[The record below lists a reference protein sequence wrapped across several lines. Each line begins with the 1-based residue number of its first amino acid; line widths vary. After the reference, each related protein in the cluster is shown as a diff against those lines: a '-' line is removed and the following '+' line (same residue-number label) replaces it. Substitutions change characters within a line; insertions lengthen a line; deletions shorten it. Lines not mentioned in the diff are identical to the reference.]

1 MYHSKCITHL
11 LKLGRVKGTVQIR
24 EISNQVYRQL
34 KNFKVTEL

>member
-24 EISNQVYRQL
+24 EISSVIKCIGN
-34 KNFKVTEL
+34 